1 MSYFPS
7 RTFLENVY
15 CSTPPLNSFSIPSTL
30 SILLHLP
37 HSKNSPLPSLIFTM
51 ASIKDLLNPMPERT
65 PNPPSQSNEEPWPP
79 FQRWERQRLLQGF
92 RGRKQRIPAVP
103 KTGREAKSKTP
114 KDGAI
119 FKLGKP
125 QGEVRYPPCEERDED
140 LLKIHREFKL
150 HPLGNIADYPRHIP
164 YNSQKKD
171 FHEKTGRDS
180 FNGTPWTSN

>member
-1 MSYFPS
+1 MPY
-7 RTFLENVY
+7 
-15 CSTPPLNSFSIPSTL
+15 
-30 SILLHLP
+30 
-37 HSKNSPLPSLIFTM
+37 LIFTM
-51 ASIKDLLNPMPERT
+51 ASIKDLLNPMPERPKT
-65 PNPPSQSNEEPWPP
+65 PVPQSTDELWLP
-79 FQRWERQRLLQGF
+79 FQRRQRERLLEDFG
-92 RGRKQRIPAVP
+92 GRKQRLSAVP
-103 KTGREAKSKTP
+103 KPGREAKSKMP

-125 QGEVRYPPCEERDED
+125 KGEVRYPPCEERDEE

-180 FNGTPWTSN
+180 FNGMP